1 MEILIRGTVL
11 SLILAMS
18 CRIFYDTI
26 ADGREWRHS
35 LTGGTVLPAFLLA
48 FFFIAFTE
56 IPQIGRASCRERVSS
71 PV

>member
-11 SLILAMS
+11 PLILAMS

-35 LTGGTVLPAFLLA
+35 LTLHNEPTSY
-48 FFFIAFTE
+48 FFR
-56 IPQIGRASCRERVSS
+56 QG
-71 PV
+71 

>member
-11 SLILAMS
+11 PLILAMS

-48 FFFIAFTE
+48 FFFIAFT
-56 IPQIGRASCRERVSS
+56 
-71 PV
+71 